1 MSISRRDPRNDP
13 KPGDILGYYLASTH
27 PLSRKVISYDA
38 STRQITY
45 DDQKGRRRLTTR
57 SEWRRWADGATSP
70 PNAQKAPGASTGGVS

>member
-1 MSISRRDPRNDP
+1 MSASRRDPRHDP
-13 KPGDILGYYLASTH
+13 QAGDLLGYYLASTH

-70 PNAQKAPGASTGGVS
+70 PNAQRAPVDAPGGIS